1 MFTGSVNVTE
11 PPWPSRV
18 KKLEAFPSYSLAQMR
33 ISASLASLQA
43 EQHRIET
50 DALRLQALH
59 DQRVTKQIEDRE
71 KKLKETAL
79 EQQRQI
85 KSLEE
90 AKARN
95 AVAKKEPGISPFL
108 SGYPNIPLTPPD
120 IRLQRKLE
128 QQHFL
133 KSELEL
139 QAEKRKAVLAVLRA
153 EDQRQTF
160 LMLSAAE
167 QIGQGRQQQ
176 DEAKRKQNREEM
188 RSSWEQASSFK
199 AAQSEFTSP
208 TRSVAGSAVSQHGWS
223 EYAEKFQEFRPVLA
237 ISQACSQT
245 IPASSPSQKVPPGPT
260 SPSSPQVNGS
270 IGIENRKKIAMQLK
284 AREDQ
289 RAQASLQTQ
298 LSKGSPKRSPQLR
311 QAGTLISRPAKTLGA
326 SRSRSQP
333 HLVAKTKQKK
343 PFNG

>member
-18 KKLEAFPSYSLAQMR
+18 KQLEAFPSYSLAQTR

-50 DALRLQALH
+50 DALRLQTLH
-59 DQRVTKQIEDRE
+59 DQHTAKQVEDKA

-85 KSLEE
+85 KALEE
-90 AKARN
+90 TKARST
-95 AVAKKEPGISPFL
+95 VAKKEPGISPFL

-120 IRLQRKLE
+120 IRLQRKLQ

-139 QAEKRKAVLAVLRA
+139 QAEKRQATLAALRA
-153 EDQRQTF
+153 EDQRQTS

-176 DEAKRKQNREEM
+176 DEAKRRKNREEM

-199 AAQSEFTSP
+199 AAQSEVTSP

-223 EYAEKFQEFRPVLA
+223 EYSEKFQEFRPTLA

-245 IPASSPSQKVPPGPT
+245 IPAST
-260 SPSSPQVNGS
+260 SSHELIPVLPSSPQLNGS
-270 IGIENRKKIAMQLK
+270 LGTANRKKVAMQLK

-298 LSKGSPKRSPQLR
+298 LSKGSPVRSPQLR
-311 QAGTLISRPAKTLGA
+311 QAGALISRPAKTLVS

-333 HLVAKTKQKK
+333 HLIIKTKQKTAI
-343 PFNG
+343 